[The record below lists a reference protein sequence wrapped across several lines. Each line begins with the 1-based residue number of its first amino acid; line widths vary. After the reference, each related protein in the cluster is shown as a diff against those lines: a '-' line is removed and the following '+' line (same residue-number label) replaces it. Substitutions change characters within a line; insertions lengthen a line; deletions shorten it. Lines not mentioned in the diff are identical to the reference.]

1 MVTLQNA
8 YICKLYTAYV
18 SCQWLTEV
26 TNTTLSMGYLT
37 PTQKIIWNLK
47 STGIPEAS
55 VARKLNVT
63 RQTVHK
69 SLDIANTKITQSLE
83 ETAKINKI
91 TIQSVNAATGVLIGY
106 STHFQTKALITFS
119 AKNGIQTWYKHE
131 GDCKNCEQLQT
142 CKEALLTEAT
152 DRGIP
157 FPENISNIL
166 PSEFAK
172 TLFSK
177 ITGEKE

>member
-1 MVTLQNA
+1 M
-8 YICKLYTAYV
+8 
-18 SCQWLTEV
+18 S
-26 TNTTLSMGYLT
+26 LSTGYLT
-37 PTQKIIWNLK
+37 PTQKLIWDLK
-47 STGIPEAS
+47 STGLPEAG
-55 VARKLNVT
+55 VARKLKVT

-69 SLDIANTKITQSLE
+69 ALDIANSKVLASLE

-91 TIQSVNAATGVLIGY
+91 KIQTVNPNLGFLVGHSA
-106 STHFQTKALITFS
+106 HFQTKAIVTFS
-119 AKNGIQTWYKHE
+119 AKNGIQVWYRHE

-142 CKEALLTEAT
+142 CKETLLEEAK
-152 DRGIP
+152 DRNVP
-157 FPENISNIL
+157 LPENTSSML

>member
-1 MVTLQNA
+1 M
-8 YICKLYTAYV
+8 AYV
-18 SCQWLTEV
+18 SYEWLTEKIHMS
-26 TNTTLSMGYLT
+26 LSMGYLT
-37 PTQKIIWNLK
+37 PTQKIIWDLK
-47 STGIPEAS
+47 STGLPEAS
-55 VARKLNVT
+55 VARKLSVT

-69 SLDIANTKITQSLE
+69 SLDIAKAKVSQSLE

-91 TIQSVNAATGVLIGY
+91 KIQSINPATGVLIGY
-106 STHFQTKALITFS
+106 SMHFQTKALITFS

-142 CKEALLTEAT
+142 CKKTLLSEAK
-152 DRGIP
+152 DRNIP
-157 FPENISNIL
+157 LPANIDSIL

-177 ITGEKE
+177 ITGEDEKG